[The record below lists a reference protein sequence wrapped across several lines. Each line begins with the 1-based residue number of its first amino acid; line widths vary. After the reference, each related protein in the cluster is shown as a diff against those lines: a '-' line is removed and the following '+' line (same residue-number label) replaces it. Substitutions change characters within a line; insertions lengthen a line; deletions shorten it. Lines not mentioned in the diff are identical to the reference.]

1 MVDLL
6 PAGLISH
13 GLYGGSTFV
22 QNQPTGQM
30 NSWGVLRPGA
40 PLKFNYVPATVGA
53 GFIACEGKRVCGAT
67 MTSDGFGRWAVPSAR
82 DLADVLNMVIS
93 SNHSYAQYFDMT
105 VDKIFERMNVLGTEL
120 HRVNLAVSRG
130 GNSNVATPQESR
142 PCSARPEMPV
152 VQGQVVAGEVQAPQV
167 SQLHQPHQPQQQWQT
182 LPPAAGVQ
190 VRAPSAPSSC
200 MAGMGQGVNSTAC
213 NATQPGAWEAMKAE
227 RGQLSQPN
235 QPTQHIPVAPPKRPQ
250 TAARPTTAMD
260 RRAVEASAVQN
271 PWPTTPRAM
280 PGASGTSGPP
290 PGTPMDMAA
299 ELERCAARQP
309 WTNGRRQ
316 LPQGGR

>member
-6 PAGLISH
+6 PAGVISH
-13 GLYGGSTFV
+13 GLYGGSNWV

-40 PLKFNYVPATVGA
+40 PLKFSYVPATVGA
-53 GFIACEGKRVCGAT
+53 GYIACEGRRVCGAT
-67 MTSDGFGRWAVPSAR
+67 MTSDGFGRWSVPSAR

-93 SNHSYAQYFDMT
+93 SNHNYAQYFDMT
-105 VDKIFERMNVLGTEL
+105 VDKIFERMNVIAAKL

-130 GNSNVATPQESR
+130 GNANVATPQESW

-152 VQGQVVAGEVQAPQV
+152 VQGQVVGGEVQPPQV
-167 SQLHQPHQPQQQWQT
+167 QQLHQPQQQWQT
-182 LPPAAGVQ
+182 LPPAPGVQ
-190 VRAPSAPSSC
+190 VRGPSGPGSW
-200 MAGMGQGVNSTAC
+200 MAGGQGVNSGAC
-213 NATQPGAWEAMKAE
+213 NATQPGTWEAMKAE

-235 QPTQHIPVAPPKRPQ
+235 QPTQPIPVPPPKRPQ

-260 RRAVEASAVQN
+260 RRAVEASVQN
-271 PWPTTPRAM
+271 PWPTTPRA
-280 PGASGTSGPP
+280 PGASGTSGPSS
-290 PGTPMDMAA
+290 GNPMDMAA

-309 WTNGRRQ
+309 WMNGRRQ